1 MKQSLRHLGQL
12 LAVVFVIGSIHLVT
26 ILNLNYNFPVTTLY
40 QLYAINF
47 IIAIAGYA
55 MIRFAYWLKSQVEG
69 FVFLLGSFIKFGVLY
84 GLFLANETAAI
95 HDSKQAFLHLFI
107 PYAICLIWEIATLS
121 KILNQAPEN
130 SV

>member
-1 MKQSLRHLGQL
+1 MKQSLWHLGQL
-12 LAVVFVIGSIHLVT
+12 LALVLIIGSVHLFT
-26 ILNLNYNFPVTTLY
+26 ILNWNYAFNTTTLVK
-40 QLYAINF
+40 LYAVNF
-47 IIAIAGYA
+47 IMAIAGYA
-55 MIRFAYWLKSQVEG
+55 MIRFAYWMKSQVEG

-84 GLFLANETAAI
+84 GLFLANESAALQ
-95 HDSKQAFLHLFI
+95 DSKQAFLHLFI

>member
-1 MKQSLRHLGQL
+1 MKQSLWHLGQL
-12 LAVVFVIGSIHLVT
+12 LAVVLIVGSIHLVT
-26 ILNLNYNFPVTTLY
+26 ILNWNYIFDTTILF
-40 QLYAINF
+40 QLYAVNF
-47 IIAIAGYA
+47 GMAISGYV

-95 HDSKQAFLHLFI
+95 HDSKQTFLHLFI